1 MSKFTMT
8 KEQELGLTGP
18 LKAIAMLVIVFYHA
32 CALYTGAWFG
42 EPATPC
48 PELGVFVQW
57 LATVH
62 VPLFLLVS
70 GYIWAYL
77 KMETHKYDDSCVV
90 LKKKVRRLLV
100 PYAVVSLVWAGPVFC
115 LFYGGAATVRAFIL
129 GGNPSQLWF
138 LLALFWMFAFAEF
151 LWRAVPRWL
160 GNLPALVALSLGSYF
175 VARCFYALPLDL
187 FQIGHALDYFPCFLL
202 GVWLRQADT
211 SYFWGLNPA
220 LPLAVDVMVFAVWF
234 VLNAS
239 GGLAVAAKGMFFLL
253 RMLGPLALL
262 SIFGHLPRLIDWFRE
277 SLFEWHSFGVY
288 LFHQQ
293 IDWLLLS
300 IINVPGV
307 PPVVIV
313 TVLFVVSLAVSLAIS
328 MALKRWKAPSR
339 LF

>member
-1 MSKFTMT
+1 MT
-8 KEQELGLTGP
+8 KERELGLTGP
-18 LKAIAMLVIVFYHA
+18 VKAIAMLVIVFYHA

-42 EPATPC
+42 EPAIPC

-77 KMETHKYDDSCVV
+77 KMETRKYDDSRVV
-90 LKKKVRRLLV
+90 LRKKARRLLV

-115 LFYGGAATVRAFIL
+115 FFYGGVAMVGAFIL

-138 LLALFWMFAFAEF
+138 LLALFWMFALAEF
-151 LWRAVPRWL
+151 LWRVAPHWL
-160 GNLPALVALSLGSYF
+160 RSLPALVALSLGSYL

-211 SYFWGLNPA
+211 SRFWGLNPA
-220 LPLAVDVMVFAVWF
+220 LFLTIDVMVFAIWF
-234 VLNAS
+234 VLNVS
-239 GGLAVAAKGMFFLL
+239 GGGVLAVAAKGIYFLL
-253 RMLGPLALL
+253 RLLGPLALL
-262 SIFGHLPRLIDWFRE
+262 SMLGHLPRLIDWFRG
-277 SLFEWHSFGVY
+277 SLFERHGFGVY

-293 IDWLLLS
+293 IDWMLLG

-307 PPVVIV
+307 PPAVIV
-313 TVLFVVSLAVSLAIS
+313 AVLFVASLAVSLAIS
-328 MALKRWKAPSR
+328 VVLKRWKATSR